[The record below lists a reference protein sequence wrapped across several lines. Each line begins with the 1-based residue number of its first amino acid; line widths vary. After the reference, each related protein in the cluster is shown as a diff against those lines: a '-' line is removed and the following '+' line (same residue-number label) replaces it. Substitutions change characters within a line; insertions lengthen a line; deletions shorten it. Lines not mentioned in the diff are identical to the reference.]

1 MTTTPMTH
9 RRIRSFVR
17 RDGRRTAG
25 QERAHKEGWPRYGL
39 NIENGM
45 LDVAQ
50 IFGRRAPTFLEI
62 GFGSGQSLLAAA
74 KKYPEKNFIGI
85 ETHKP
90 GIGALL
96 LGVEIDELTNIRV
109 YYHDAVEVLES
120 CIPASSLDG
129 VQIFFPDPWQKR
141 RHYER
146 RLIQPAFVGSLV
158 EKLKPGGILYL
169 ATDWEDYSI
178 HMMKV
183 VSAETRLTNVA
194 GAHQFAERSPHRP
207 ILSKFERRA
216 EREGRAVWELQ
227 LRKEG

>member
-1 MTTTPMTH
+1 MTTSPIHH

-25 QERAHKEGWPRYGL
+25 QERAHQDGWPRYGL
-39 NIENGM
+39 NVENGI
-45 LDVAQ
+45 LDLEQ
-50 IFGRRAPTFLEI
+50 IFNRIAPTFLEI

-74 KKYPEKNFIGI
+74 KLHPEKNFIGI

-90 GIGALL
+90 GIGAIL
-96 LGVEIDELTNIRV
+96 LGVAKDNLTNVRV
-109 YYHDAVEVLES
+109 FYHDAVEVLEK
-120 CIPASSLDG
+120 CISASSLDG

-141 RHYER
+141 RHHER
-146 RLIQPAFVGSLV
+146 RLIQTGFLGLLV
-158 EKLKPGGILYL
+158 EKLKRGGIIYL

-183 VSAETRLTNVA
+183 VTAETRLTNIA
-194 GAHQFAERSPHRP
+194 GVHQFAERSPHRP

-216 EREGRAVWELQ
+216 EREGRKVWELQ
-227 LRKEG
+227 LRKDG